1 MSTLSQPMRALLES
15 ALAAPTGTIADDVE
29 RLRET
34 LTVVLRR
41 CLELPGATWPELIG
55 DAARRGGWDHWRGS
69 GLQAAAASVAD
80 AAPEV
85 TRHLLVELGE
95 ELRVRGDV
103 IAEAWEGEGRQ
114 VAVESPQWVEGR
126 QRRDLIFAIES
137 AMAHAKV
144 ADADALAASGAN
156 IAARDLH
163 GSFPGLADALQYCA
177 ADLALHGALS
187 MPARDRLV
195 VALDGTPFAAAAAD
209 LPVAPLSRSSAEKV
223 IRLLQLEPLPVEGG
237 LFRQTW
243 RREVDGYV
251 IGTATFAAF
260 TDDGDSFSAMH
271 RLASDEIWHFYL
283 GDPVQMVLLH
293 LDGQISMPVLGQ
305 DLVIGQSP
313 QLVVLAGTWMGA
325 YLVPGGKYA
334 VFGNTMAPGFQSSSY
349 EGGVREYLQAGWPA
363 AAALIERL
371 TRPDAPTTMPEQL

>member
-1 MSTLSQPMRALLES
+1 MLTLLGS
-15 ALAAPTGTIADDVE
+15 ALAAPIGTITDDVE

-41 CLELPGATWPELIG
+41 CLELPNATWPELIG
-55 DAARRGGWDHWRGS
+55 DATRRGGWDHWRSS
-69 GLQAAAASVAD
+69 GLQAAAAPAAD
-80 AAPEV
+80 ATPEV

-103 IAEAWEGEGRQ
+103 LAEVWEGEGRQ
-114 VAVESPQWVEGR
+114 AAVESPQWVEGR
-126 QRRDLIFAIES
+126 QRRELIFVIES
-137 AMAHAKV
+137 AMAHAEA
-144 ADADALAASGAN
+144 ADADALAASGVN

-163 GSFPGLADALQYCA
+163 GSFPGLADALSYCA
-177 ADLALHGALS
+177 AELASHGALS
-187 MPARDRLV
+187 VLARDRLV
-195 VALDGTPFAAAAAD
+195 ATLDGTPFAAAAAD
-209 LPVAPLSRSSAEKV
+209 LPVAPLPPSSAEKV

-243 RREVDGYV
+243 RREVDGNL

-260 TDDGDSFSAMH
+260 TDDDDSFSAMH

-283 GDPVQMVLLH
+283 GDPIQMVLLH

-305 DLVIGQSP
+305 DLEIGQTP
-313 QLVVLAGTWMGA
+313 QLVVWAGTWMGA
-325 YLVPGGKYA
+325 YLVLGGKYA

-371 TRPDAPTTMPEQL
+371 TRPDEPTTMPKGL